1 MKFRNILQL
10 PIRFAKPKASFQANS
25 LLRKKVQS
33 FIDLYQIK
41 DDGSIMELV
50 NTINHYR
57 MLENK
62 LRMKLV
68 NEGSRGLYPKRSFDY
83 DFKEFD

>member
-1 MKFRNILQL
+1 
-10 PIRFAKPKASFQANS
+10 
-25 LLRKKVQS
+25 
-33 FIDLYQIK
+33 
-41 DDGSIMELV
+41 MELV